1 MQILTSII
9 FVTFL
14 GVVTAFPG
22 LTPRQDLKNGILI
35 CPNAEAT
42 FADPKGFM
50 GTVCTRTYKCQSGS
64 DGVKS
69 GNVWTNS
76 CIGCPP
82 DQNVN
87 SFGNCVFQYV

>member
-1 MQILTSII
+1 MQFITSTI
-9 FVTFL
+9 FITLF
-14 GVVTAFPG
+14 GAATAFPG

-42 FADPKGFM
+42 FANPGPNM
-50 GTVCTRTYKCQSGS
+50 AGVCTRAYKCQSGS

>member
-1 MQILTSII
+1 MQILTSTI
-9 FVTFL
+9 FITLL
-14 GVVTAFPG
+14 GIATAFPG

-42 FADPKGFM
+42 FNDPKGFM
-50 GTVCTRTYKCQSGS
+50 GKVCTGTYKCQSGS

-87 SFGNCVFQYV
+87 SLGNCVFQYV